1 MKAHRKEIVGI
12 EQGDKANANPQSAG
26 KNKQNR
32 RSAATSQ
39 ISLYRRRMLTSK
51 G

>member
-1 MKAHRKEIVGI
+1 MLTHRVQNI
-12 EQGDKANANPQSAG
+12 EQS

-32 RSAATSQ
+32 ERSAATSQ